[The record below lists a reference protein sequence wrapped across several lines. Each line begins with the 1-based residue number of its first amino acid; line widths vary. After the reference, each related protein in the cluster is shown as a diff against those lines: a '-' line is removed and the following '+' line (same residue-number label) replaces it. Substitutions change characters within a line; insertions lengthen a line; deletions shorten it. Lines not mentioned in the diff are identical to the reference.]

1 MESYIVGENGSGE
14 IYCAAYAKKIAFFFF
29 FKVMIKITGVNLE
42 LHSHTCT
49 CSVDTEEIFQIGSF
63 ISCKVNTRRVNCLI
77 YGTQYEPV
85 MECIY
90 EEGKCKYRELWGH
103 LFQRA
108 LL

>member
-1 MESYIVGENGSGE
+1 MGKYTVLHMQR
-14 IYCAAYAKKIAFFFF
+14 KLHFFFF

-63 ISCKVNTRRVNCLI
+63 ICCKVNTRRVNCLI

-90 EEGKCKYRELWGH
+90 EEGKCKYRIQQKKVFPVENNIHSIVLSH
-103 LFQRA
+103 
-108 LL
+108 